1 MPDTTATPEP
11 EIIFPVSS
19 IEYGIMLDEQGSV
32 DVFEGLE
39 AAEAAS
45 AEAASRGYEAPVV
58 RITMEPVHG

>member
-1 MPDTTATPEP
+1 MPETTAVAEP

-19 IEYGIMLDEQGSV
+19 VEYGIMLDEQGSV
-32 DVFEGLE
+32 DVFESLE
-39 AAEAAS
+39 AAKVAS